1 MNERSGRG
9 LTYTLAAFALAGLGV
24 AIYLTVVKYSGGVPT
39 CSIIHG
45 CQRVQDSAYA
55 EISGMPIPI
64 LGIIG
69 YTLILASLL
78 VLGDRGRMLTALLAL
93 VGFGFSA
100 YLTYLELFVIDAL
113 CQWCVISAATMTAV
127 AVCAVIRVLRV

>member
-78 VLGDRGRMLTALLAL
+78 VLGDRGRMLTAL